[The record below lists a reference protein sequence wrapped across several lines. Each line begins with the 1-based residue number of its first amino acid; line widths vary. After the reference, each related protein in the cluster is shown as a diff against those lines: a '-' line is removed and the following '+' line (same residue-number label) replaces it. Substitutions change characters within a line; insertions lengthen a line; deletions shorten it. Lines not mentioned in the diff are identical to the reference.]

1 MGTSTI
7 FIIIIVLGIV
17 GYFLE
22 QFLRKKL
29 NMKKRGFF
37 GYKYV
42 NSLHMKLEIV
52 LFFIY
57 FITCFTYVNSENVGY
72 VMFIFFGTLWTLRAW
87 MEWKYDRESK
97 EYILSV
103 IGLVAFIIM
112 ISLLLYFQ
120 PFLT

>member
-1 MGTSTI
+1 MGISAI
-7 FIIIIVLGIV
+7 FIIIIVLGIG

-37 GYKYV
+37 DYKYV
-42 NSLHMKLEIV
+42 NSLHRKLEII

-87 MEWKYDRESK
+87 MEWKYDRKSR
-97 EYILSV
+97 EYILSI
-103 IGLVAFIIM
+103 IGLFAFIIM

>member
-29 NMKKRGFF
+29 NMKKRGLF

-57 FITCFTYVNSENVGY
+57 FITCFTYINSENVGY

-97 EYILSV
+97 EYILSI

>member
-7 FIIIIVLGIV
+7 IIIIIVLGIG
-17 GYFLE
+17 GYFLK

-37 GYKYV
+37 GYKHV
-42 NSLHMKLEIV
+42 NSLHVKLEIV

-57 FITCFTYVNSENVGY
+57 FITCFTYVNNENVGY
-72 VMFIFFGTLWTLRAW
+72 VMFIFSGNLWTLRAW
-87 MEWKYDRESK
+87 MEWKYDRESR
-97 EYILSV
+97 EYILSI

-120 PFLT
+120 PLLT